1 MNRLRSECMSCLVKN
16 ISDIPEQ
23 VSEPDR
29 ISYMQQVFR
38 ILADAPLSASAP
50 EIVCEINRLKRERLG
65 IENEFAELK
74 QHFNEFVMRCKVP
87 IRKKIH
93 SAADP
98 LLTAIQYALVGN
110 YIDFGAMDHVDEQ
123 YLLDFLSTASNIQ
136 LDSAAYAHLQ
146 NELAKAKHLLFLT
159 DNCGEIVLDKLL
171 IEVLKTQY
179 PALSITVMVRGEPV
193 LNDATMEDAHQ
204 VGLNRITPVID
215 NGNGIAGTCL
225 DELSPQGRDAVDKAD
240 LILSKGQGN
249 FETLRGC
256 GKNVFYLFLC
266 KCDLFARVFQVPKLT
281 GMLVHDRHCTDL

>member
-1 MNRLRSECMSCLVKN
+1 MNRLRSECMGCLVKN
-16 ISDIPEQ
+16 ISDIPERI
-23 VSEPDR
+23 SESDR

-65 IENEFAELK
+65 IENEFAQLK
-74 QHFNEFVMRCKVP
+74 QHFNELVLRCEVP

-93 SAADP
+93 TADDP
-98 LLTAIQYALVGN
+98 LLAAIQYALVGN

-123 YLLDFLSTASNIQ
+123 YLLDFLSTASNIL
-136 LDSAAYAHLQ
+136 LDTKQYAHLQ
-146 NELAKAKHLLFLT
+146 NELAHARTLLFLT
-159 DNCGEIVLDKLL
+159 DNCGEVVLDKLL
-171 IEVLKTQY
+171 IEVLNAQY
-179 PALSITVMVRGEPV
+179 PNLSITVMVRGEPI

-204 VGLNRITPVID
+204 VGLDKISQVID

-225 DELSPQGRDAVDKAD
+225 NELSPQGRDAVDKAD

-266 KCDLFARVFQVPKLT
+266 KCNLFARVFQVPKLT
-281 GMLVHDRHCTDL
+281 GMLVHDSHCGSI